1 MKVSIIIG
9 NYNRKLQ
16 LFYTLL
22 TIKKSLYK
30 NIEIIIIDDCSD
42 IPEEQINEADF
53 KNFFMNIKLIKI
65 KREEKTW
72 VNPCVIYN
80 KGINASTGDII
91 ILQNSEVCHI
101 GDCISYVVN
110 NLRPNDWLTFNCYGL
125 NNFNDNRNIYLMK
138 NNQEIY
144 NYINKIWNEKKSYN
158 IKPGGNNA
166 FNNDVGGWLNHYLIH
181 FTAYHY
187 FGAIFRN
194 DLITKMNGGFD
205 LDYSNGICFDDN
217 DFVKRLIYNNIRFTI
232 NSFSELEP
240 FVIHL
245 FHEKAKNLI
254 ENKDEK
260 WNHNKII
267 YDQKCKNMNI
277 TNDWRLYNF
286 MPYPFLYNKNN
297 INFSDMNILIG
308 IIGSENLEI
317 NTINNKLYNFI
328 NDDMKYLDM
337 NKIKLNIIFCV
348 YDKNNILN
356 CINLWNNIVKRKKS
370 LRKIHIIDYNLDN
383 DINIYNIKQYK
394 NDMTLKFYINIGLDI
409 KIYPTNIL

>member
-1 MKVSIIIG
+1 MKISIIIG
-9 NYNRKLQ
+9 YFNRKKQ
-16 LFYTLL
+16 LLYTLK
-22 TIKKSLYK
+22 TINNSKYK

-42 IPEEQINEADF
+42 NPEDILYNSDF
-53 KNFFMNIKLIKI
+53 EIFNIDIKLFSIK
-65 KREEKTW
+65 KEEKTW
-72 VNPCVIYN
+72 VNPCVVYN
-80 KGINASTGDII
+80 KGISESTGDII
-91 ILQNSEVCHI
+91 ILQNPEICHI
-101 GDCISYVVN
+101 GDAISYVVN

-125 NNFNDNRNIYLMK
+125 NNFEENEYIYSK
-138 NNQEIY
+138 SNNKDIY
-144 NYINKIWNEKKSYN
+144 DYLNKIWLKNNYTL
-158 IKPGGNNA
+158 KPGGNNA

-194 DLITKMNGGFD
+194 DLMTKMNGGFD

-217 DFVKRLIYNNIRFTI
+217 DFVKRLIYNNINFTI
-232 NSFSELEP
+232 NSFSESEP